1 MREDFLPSVLLKTL
15 KRTEFGRS
23 RLLFQIFLFS
33 DFDFF
38 LPTMEIQ
45 KKIAVEQQK
54 GTRFYGLQIG
64 HDHTGYE
71 KILDRIWRI

>member
-1 MREDFLPSVLLKTL
+1 VLKALDTEHWSMADVLL
-15 KRTEFGRS
+15 
-23 RLLFQIFLFS
+23 IS

-38 LPTMEIQ
+38 LPTMETL
-45 KKIAVEQQK
+45 KKIADEQQK